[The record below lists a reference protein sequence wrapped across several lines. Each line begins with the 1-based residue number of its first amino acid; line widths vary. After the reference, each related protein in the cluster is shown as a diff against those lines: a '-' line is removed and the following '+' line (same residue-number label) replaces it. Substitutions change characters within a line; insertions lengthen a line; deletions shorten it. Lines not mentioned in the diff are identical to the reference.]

1 VQDRGAGV
9 WYLLAAD
16 KQYTQK
22 GIEFMKTFI
31 ATLAIL
37 FSLFSSAVVARGQD
51 ALWAEQF
58 ATRVDSIFS
67 PYARPDAPGCAVSV
81 MKAGKILYARGYG
94 MADVAHGIPLAP
106 ATPINVASTS
116 KQFTALAVL
125 LLESD
130 GKLRL
135 DDDVRR
141 YVPEVP
147 DFGQPLTIRMLLNH
161 TSGLR
166 ELANLFYFSGWR
178 SSDEEYKSD
187 VFAMIRRQRALNHV
201 PGAEF
206 SYNSSGYTLLG
217 VVVERVSGVSFR
229 RFVIDRIFTPLGMAH
244 SDVQEDVDQVVPHR
258 AMGYWGHDPAKL
270 RTARPANSFAGPNG
284 VVTSVE
290 DLARWDANFYEHR
303 VGTQALLNRMSTPGR
318 LANGTEFGYGMG
330 LFIGS
335 HRGRKMISHAGSDY
349 GYKADFV
356 RFPAEQLTVAVL
368 CNAFDIAPTPLALQ
382 VADLYLPRTDELS
395 VQPPPTLSLPNNNVP
410 ESAAAFA
417 GLYWNEATMQGNRF
431 FYEQGKLLLDGGG
444 EGRFE
449 LRALGNNSYRLMEA
463 PRRFVFTFFTR
474 RDGSLAVRVDVEG
487 SPVHELRRVA
497 DTKPNAAALRA
508 LEGRYFS
515 PELDV
520 TWTFVVRD
528 GALVLE
534 RHRWKPSP
542 LSPVFGDIFQAE
554 GFVLAFRRAARTRA
568 MVLEISTE
576 RVRRLRFTRVLSA
589 QR

>member
-1 VQDRGAGV
+1 
-9 WYLLAAD
+9 
-16 KQYTQK
+16 
-22 GIEFMKTFI
+22 MKTIFS
-31 ATLAIL
+31 TLAIL
-37 FSLFSSAVVARGQD
+37 LLLVPPAVGARGQD
-51 ALWAEQF
+51 ASQDERF
-58 ATRVDSIFS
+58 AARVDSIFS

-81 MKAGKILYARGYG
+81 MKAGKIVYARGHG
-94 MADVAHGIPLAP
+94 MADVAHGIPL
-106 ATPINVASTS
+106 TPRTPLWVASTS

-141 YVPEVP
+141 YLPEVP
-147 DFGQPLTIRMLLNH
+147 DFGHPLTIRTLLNH

-166 ELANLFYFSGWR
+166 ELANLFYMAGWR
-178 SSDEEYKSD
+178 SSDVETKAD
-187 VFAMIRRQRALNHV
+187 VLAMIRRQRALNHV
-201 PGAEF
+201 PSTEF
-206 SYNSSGYTLLG
+206 AYNSAGYTLLA

-244 SDVQEDVDQVVPHR
+244 SDVREDVGQVVPHL
-258 AMGYWGHDPAKL
+258 ATGYWGHDPAKL

-284 VVTSVE
+284 VITSVE

-303 VGTQALLNRMSTPGR
+303 VGTQAMLNQMSTPGR

-330 LFIGS
+330 LYIGS

-349 GYKADFV
+349 GYKAEFV

-382 VADLYLPRTDELS
+382 LADLYLPRREEAS
-395 VQPPPTLSLPNNNVP
+395 VPPAPTLPLPGNTVS

-417 GLYWNEATMQGNRF
+417 GLYWNDATMQSNRF

-449 LRALGNNSYRLMEA
+449 LRALGNNAYRLMEA

-474 RDGSLAVRVDVEG
+474 RDGSLAVLVDVEG
-487 SPVHELRRVA
+487 SPVQEKRRVA

-534 RHRWKPSP
+534 RHRMNPTP
-542 LSPVFGDIFQAE
+542 LSPVFGEVFHAE
-554 GFVLAFRRAARTRA
+554 DFFVLAFRRDSRTRPA
-568 MVLEISTE
+568 VLEVSTE
-576 RVRRLRFTRVLSA
+576 RARRIQFTRERGS
-589 QR
+589 QRR

>member
-1 VQDRGAGV
+1 
-9 WYLLAAD
+9 
-16 KQYTQK
+16 
-22 GIEFMKTFI
+22 MKSFV
-31 ATLAIL
+31 ATVAIF
-37 FSLFSSAVVARGQD
+37 FSLLSSAVVARGQD
-51 ALWAEQF
+51 ASQDEQF
-58 ATRVDSIFS
+58 AARVDSIFS

-94 MADVAHGIPLAP
+94 MADVAHGIPL
-106 ATPINVASTS
+106 TPGTPVWVASTS

-147 DFGQPLTIRMLLNH
+147 DFGHPITIRMLLNH

-166 ELANLFYFSGWR
+166 ELANLFYMAGWR
-178 SSDEEYKSD
+178 SSDVETRAD
-187 VFAMIRRQRALNHV
+187 VLAMIRQQRALNHV
-201 PGAEF
+201 PGTEF
-206 SYNSSGYTLLG
+206 AYNSTGYTLLA

-244 SDVQEDVDQVVPHR
+244 SDVREDVGQVVPHL
-258 AMGYWGHDPAKL
+258 ATGYWGHDPANL
-270 RTARPANSFAGPNG
+270 RTARPSNSFAGPNG

-303 VGTQALLNRMSTPGR
+303 VGTQALLNQMSTPGR
-318 LANGTEFGYGMG
+318 LADGTEFGYGIG

-349 GYKADFV
+349 GYKAEFV

-382 VADLYLPRTDELS
+382 VADLYLPRTDE
-395 VQPPPTLSLPNNNVP
+395 PPVPSSPTLALPGNSVP

-417 GLYWNEATMQGNRF
+417 GLYWNDATMQSNRF

-449 LRALGNNSYRLMEA
+449 LRALGNNAYRLMEA

-474 RDGSLAVRVDVEG
+474 RDGSLAVLVDVEG
-487 SPVHELRRVA
+487 SPVQEKRRVA

-534 RHRWKPSP
+534 RHRTDPTP
-542 LSPVFGDIFQAE
+542 LSPVFGDVFQAE
-554 GFVLAFRRAARTRA
+554 DFFVLAFRRDSRTRTL
-568 MVLEISTE
+568 VLEVTTE
-576 RVRRLRFTRVLSA
+576 RVRRLRFTRVLGS
-589 QR
+589 QRR

>member
-1 VQDRGAGV
+1 
-9 WYLLAAD
+9 
-16 KQYTQK
+16 
-22 GIEFMKTFI
+22 
-31 ATLAIL
+31 
-37 FSLFSSAVVARGQD
+37 
-51 ALWAEQF
+51 
-58 ATRVDSIFS
+58 
-67 PYARPDAPGCAVSV
+67 
-81 MKAGKILYARGYG
+81 
-94 MADVAHGIPLAP
+94 
-106 ATPINVASTS
+106 
-116 KQFTALAVL
+116 
-125 LLESD
+125 
-130 GKLRL
+130 
-135 DDDVRR
+135 
-141 YVPEVP
+141 
-147 DFGQPLTIRMLLNH
+147 
-161 TSGLR
+161 
-166 ELANLFYFSGWR
+166 
-178 SSDEEYKSD
+178 
-187 VFAMIRRQRALNHV
+187 MIRRQRALNHV

-206 SYNSSGYTLLG
+206 AYNSTGYTLLG
-217 VVVERVSGVSFR
+217 LVVERVSGVSFR

-244 SDVQEDVDQVVPHR
+244 SDVQEDVDQVVAHR
-258 AMGYWGHDPAKL
+258 ATGYWGHDPANL
-270 RTARPANSFAGPNG
+270 RTARPSNSFAGPNG

-303 VGTQALLNRMSTPGR
+303 VGTEELLNQMSTPGR
-318 LANGTEFGYGMG
+318 LADGTEFGYGLG

-382 VADLYLPRTDELS
+382 VADLYLPRTDEPTGPSSPALALPGNS
-395 VQPPPTLSLPNNNVP
+395 VS

-444 EGRFE
+444 EGKFA
-449 LRALGNNSYRLMEA
+449 LRPLGNNAYRLMEA

-474 RDGSLAVRVDVEG
+474 RDGLLAVRVEVEG
-487 SPVHELRRVA
+487 SPVHELSRVA

-542 LSPVFGDIFQAE
+542 LSPVFGNIFQAE
-554 GFVLAFRRAARTRA
+554 GFVLAFRRDSRTRTL
-568 MVLEISTE
+568 VLEITTE
-576 RVRRLRFTRVLSA
+576 RARRLRFSRVPGS
-589 QR
+589 QRR

>member
-1 VQDRGAGV
+1 MRA
-9 WYLLAAD
+9 
-16 KQYTQK
+16 
-22 GIEFMKTFI
+22 FFS
-31 ATLAIL
+31 TLAIFL
-37 FSLFSSAVVARGQD
+37 SLTSAAARGQD
-51 ALWAEQF
+51 AVRAEQLP
-58 ATRVDSIFS
+58 ADVDSIFS
-67 PYARPDAPGCAVSV
+67 PYARPDAPGCAVAV
-81 MKAGKILYARGYG
+81 MKAGKIVYAHGYG
-94 MADVAHGIPLAP
+94 IADVAHGVPL
-106 ATPINVASTS
+106 TPGTPTHIASTS

-125 LLESD
+125 LLEKD

-147 DFGQPLTIRMLLNH
+147 DFGHTLTLRMLLNH

-178 SSDEEYKSD
+178 ISDEQYKSD
-187 VFAMIRRQRALNHV
+187 ALEMIRHQRALNHL

-206 SYNSSGYTLLG
+206 SYNSSGYTFLG
-217 VVVERVSGVSFR
+217 LVVERVSGVSFR

-244 SDVQEDVDQVVPHR
+244 SDVQEDVDQVIPHR
-258 AMGYWGHDPAKL
+258 ATGYWGHDPAKL
-270 RTARPANSFAGPNG
+270 RTARPSYSFAGHGG

-290 DLARWDANFYEHR
+290 DLAKWDANFYEHR
-303 VGTQALLNRMSTPGR
+303 VGTQDMLNQMSTPGR
-318 LANGTEFGYGMG
+318 LADGTEFGYGMG
-330 LFIGS
+330 FFIGT
-335 HRGRKMISHAGSDY
+335 HRGHKMISHAGSDY
-349 GYKADFV
+349 GYKADFI
-356 RFPAEQLTVAVL
+356 RFPAEQLTVAVV
-368 CNAFDIAPTPLALQ
+368 CNAFDIAPTPLALR
-382 VADLYLPRTDELS
+382 VADLYLPRKDEPAVSLS
-395 VQPPPTLSLPNNNVP
+395 PSLPGNSVP

-444 EGRFE
+444 EGKFE
-449 LRALGNNSYRLMEA
+449 LRALGNNAYRLIEA

-474 RDGSLAVRVDVEG
+474 RDGLRAVLVDVEG
-487 SPVHELRRVA
+487 SPVQELRLVV

-508 LEGRYFS
+508 LTGSYYS

-542 LSPVFGDIFQAE
+542 LSPVFGNIFQAE
-554 GFVLAFRRAARTRA
+554 GFVLAFRRDSRSRQL
-568 MVLEISTE
+568 VLEITTE
-576 RVRRLRFTRVLSA
+576 RVRRLRFTRVPA
-589 QR
+589 VRRP